1 MVELMRLIDISF
13 NKKIFLLLL
22 FPLLSFLGFGINGM
36 VSSVATNNEM
46 VKLSKYAKLLSVYSV
61 LVHELQKERG
71 MTAGFLSS
79 KGEKLSSEL
88 LRQRNKTID
97 KIEKKSNYWRN
108 NQFDNKQIQQLNNT
122 INQRLT
128 KLTQIRSNVD
138 TLSIPL
144 SDALTFYTK
153 TNELLLSVATIVTN
167 ISTDAEVTKQTV
179 AYYNFLQGKER
190 AGIERAILTATFAAD
205 KFNQGMYQKFIRFI
219 SEQNTYF
226 YSFNAF
232 ANDENKRYFIQK
244 QNDPSIKEV
253 TKLRKIAI
261 DNAILGNFN
270 VDATYW
276 FEKSTNRISVLKNIE
291 NKLNQSLLALTKNTQ
306 EKAFSTLLF
315 LATYSLAILLLVTI
329 ISFYI
334 LKELHSQV
342 SDLTSVMSK
351 VSNEN
356 DLTVRAKFIGKSEL
370 GQIATTL
377 NLTLDKFSGVIG
389 EISTSSTTLATSAE
403 ETAQTCEHNSQSLLE
418 QQDEITLIATAIE
431 ELSAT
436 VKEVAGNTQLAADSA
451 KKADEQSQKGA
462 GVVQGSYHSIE
473 SLAAEINNLAQRITS
488 LHESSNN
495 ITNVVD
501 VIKSVAEQTNLL
513 ALNAAIEA
521 ARAGEQGRG
530 FAVVA
535 DEVRTLA
542 QRTQQSTSEIES
554 FIAALQSD
562 ANSAFSVI
570 ENSQKMASDAVESS
584 KNVEQTLGNITDSV
598 SNIFAMTGQV
608 AVAVEEQA
616 MVTLDVAK
624 NVINIEQKAIETT
637 TGSTQITATAKE
649 QARHAITL
657 QDIATMFKIS

>member
-1 MVELMRLIDISF
+1 MRFIDISF

-22 FPLLSFLGFGINGM
+22 FPLLGFLGFGINGI

-46 VKLSKYAKLLSVYSV
+46 EKLNQYTKLLSVYSEV
-61 LVHELQKERG
+61 VHELQKERG

-79 KGEKLSSEL
+79 KGEKFSSEL
-88 LRQRNKTID
+88 PRQRSKTID
-97 KIEKKSNYWRN
+97 KIEKTSTYWRN

-128 KLTQIRSNVD
+128 TLTQIRSNVD

-144 SDALTFYTK
+144 SDALIFYTK

-167 ISTDAEVTKQTV
+167 ISTNAEVTKETV

-190 AGIERAILTATFAAD
+190 AGIERAILTGTFAAD
-205 KFNQGMYQKFIRFI
+205 KFNQGMYQKFIRFL

-232 ANDENKRYFIQK
+232 TNNENKNYFLQK

-261 DNAILGNFN
+261 DNAILGSFN

-276 FEKSTNRISVLKNIE
+276 FAKSTNRISVLKNIE
-291 NKLNQSLLALTKNTQ
+291 KKLNQSLLALAKNTQ

-315 LATYSLAILLLVTI
+315 LVTYSLAILLLVAI

-342 SDLTSVMSK
+342 SDLRSVMSK

-377 NLTLDKFSGVIG
+377 NLTLDKFSGVID

-462 GVVQGSYHSIE
+462 EVVQDSYHSIE
-473 SLAAEINNLAQRITS
+473 SLATEINNLAQRITS

-554 FIAALQSD
+554 FISALQSD

-598 SNIFAMTGQV
+598 TNIFAMTEQV

-624 NVINIEQKAIETT
+624 NVVHIEQKAIETT

-649 QARHAITL
+649 QAIHAVTL
-657 QDIATMFKIS
+657 QDIATMFKIP

>member
-1 MVELMRLIDISF
+1 MRFIDISF

-22 FPLLSFLGFGINGM
+22 FPLLGFLGFGINGI

-46 VKLSKYAKLLSVYSV
+46 EKLNQYTKLLSVYSEV
-61 LVHELQKERG
+61 VHELQKERG

-79 KGEKLSSEL
+79 KGEKFSSEL
-88 LRQRNKTID
+88 PRQRSKTID
-97 KIEKKSNYWRN
+97 KIEKTSNYWRN

-128 KLTQIRSNVD
+128 TLTQIRSNVD

-144 SDALTFYTK
+144 SDALIFYTK

-167 ISTDAEVTKQTV
+167 ISTNAEVTKETV

-190 AGIERAILTATFAAD
+190 AGIERAILTGTFAAD
-205 KFNQGMYQKFIRFI
+205 KFNQGMYQKFIRFL

-232 ANDENKRYFIQK
+232 TNNENKNYFLQK

-261 DNAILGNFN
+261 DNAILGSFN

-276 FEKSTNRISVLKNIE
+276 FAKSTNRISVLKNIE
-291 NKLNQSLLALTKNTQ
+291 KKLNQSLLALAKNTQ

-315 LATYSLAILLLVTI
+315 LVTYSLAILLLVAI

-342 SDLTSVMSK
+342 SDLRSVMSK

-377 NLTLDKFSGVIG
+377 NLTLDKFSGVID

-462 GVVQGSYHSIE
+462 EVVQDSYHSIE
-473 SLAAEINNLAQRITS
+473 SLATEINNLAQRITS

-554 FIAALQSD
+554 FISALQSD

-598 SNIFAMTGQV
+598 TNIFAMTEQV

-624 NVINIEQKAIETT
+624 NVVHIEQKAIETT

-649 QARHAITL
+649 QAIHAVTL
-657 QDIATMFKIS
+657 QDIATMFKIP

>member
-1 MVELMRLIDISF
+1 MRLIDISF
-13 NKKIFLLLL
+13 NKKIFVLLL
-22 FPLLSFLGFGINGM
+22 FPLLGFLGIGINAIM
-36 VSSVATNNEM
+36 SSISTNNEM
-46 VKLSKYAKLLSVYSV
+46 ERLGKYAKLSSVYSE

-71 MTAGFLSS
+71 MTAGYLGS
-79 KGEKLSSEL
+79 KGDKFSDEL
-88 LRQRNKTID
+88 PRQRNKTASKMD
-97 KIEKKSNYWRN
+97 KKSTYWHK
-108 NQFDNKQIQQLNNT
+108 NQFNNKQIQQLNEK
-122 INQRLT
+122 INQRINM
-128 KLTQIRSNVD
+128 LTQIRSNVD
-138 TLSIPL
+138 TFSIPL
-144 SDALTFYTK
+144 SDALAFYTT
-153 TNELLLSVATIVTN
+153 TNELLLSVSTILAK
-167 ISTDAEVTKQTV
+167 ISTNAEITKEAV

-190 AGIERAILTATFAAD
+190 AGIERAVLTGTFASD
-205 KFNQGMYQKFIRFI
+205 KFNPGMYQKFIRLL

-226 YSFNAF
+226 YSFNAI
-232 ANDENKRYFIQK
+232 ANDENKSYFTQK

-261 DNAILGNFN
+261 DNATSGSFN

-276 FEKSTNRISVLKNIE
+276 FEQSTNRIGVLKNIE
-291 NKLNQSLLALTKNTQ
+291 DNLSQSLLTLTKETQ
-306 EKAFSTLLF
+306 EKAFNTLLY
-315 LATYSLAILLLVTI
+315 LVISSLVILLLVGV

-334 LKELHSQV
+334 IKELHSQV
-342 SDLTSVMSK
+342 SDLTSVMSQ

-356 DLTVRAKFIGKSEL
+356 NLTVRAKFTGNSEL
-370 GQIATTL
+370 GQISTAL
-377 NLTLDKFSGVIG
+377 NLTLEKFSGAMD
-389 EISTSSTTLATSAE
+389 EISTSSIALATAAE
-403 ETAQTCEHNSQSLLE
+403 ETSQTCEHNSRSLVE
-418 QQDEITLIATAIE
+418 QQDEITLIAAAIE

-451 KKADEQSQKGA
+451 KEADEQAQKGT
-462 GVVQGSYHSIE
+462 GVVQESYHSIE

-495 ITNVVD
+495 ITKVVD

-554 FIAALQSD
+554 FISALQSD

-570 ENSQKMASDAVESS
+570 ENSKKMADKAVENS
-584 KNVEQTLGNITDSV
+584 KNVEKTLGDITHSV
-598 SNIFAMTGQV
+598 SNIFAMTEQV

-624 NVINIEQKAIETT
+624 NVVNIEHKSMEST

-649 QARHAITL
+649 QAMLAVTL
-657 QDIATMFKIS
+657 QDITTMFKIS

>member
-1 MVELMRLIDISF
+1 MRLIDISF
-13 NKKIFLLLL
+13 NKKIFVLLL
-22 FPLLSFLGFGINGM
+22 FPLLGFLGVGINAIM
-36 VSSVATNNEM
+36 SSISTNNEM
-46 VKLSKYAKLLSVYSV
+46 ENLGKYTKLSSVYSE

-71 MTAGFLSS
+71 MTAGFLGSNGDKFS
-79 KGEKLSSEL
+79 YEL
-88 LRQRNKTID
+88 PSQRNKTSD
-97 KIEKKSNYWRN
+97 KVLKKSNYWQE
-108 NQFDNKQIQQLNNT
+108 NQFENKEIQQLHNQ

-128 KLTQIRSNVD
+128 MLTQTRSDVD
-138 TLSIPL
+138 DLSMPL
-144 SDALTFYTK
+144 ADALSFYTK
-153 TNELLLSVATIVTN
+153 TNELLLSVSTIIAK
-167 ISTDAEVTKQTV
+167 ISTNAEITKATV

-190 AGIERAILTATFAAD
+190 AGIERAVLTGTFAAD
-205 KFNQGMYQKFIRFI
+205 KFNQGMYQKFIRFL

-232 ANDENKRYFIQK
+232 ANDENKNYFSQK
-244 QNDPSIKEV
+244 QNAPSIKEV

-261 DNAILGNFN
+261 DNATTGNFN

-276 FEKSTNRISVLKNIE
+276 FEQSTNRIGVLKNIE
-291 NKLNQSLLALTKNTQ
+291 DKLNQSLLTLTKDTQ
-306 EKAFSTLLF
+306 EKAFSTLLY
-315 LATYSLAILLLVTI
+315 LVISSLVILLLVAM

-334 LKELHSQV
+334 IKELHSQV

-356 DLTVRAKFIGKSEL
+356 DLTVRAKFTGESEL
-370 GQIATTL
+370 GQISTAL
-377 NLTLDKFSGVIG
+377 NLTLEKFSGAID
-389 EISTSSTTLATSAE
+389 EISTSSTALATAAE
-403 ETAQTCEHNSQSLLE
+403 ETSQTCEHNSQSLVE

-451 KKADEQSQKGA
+451 KEADEQAQNGA
-462 GVVQGSYHSIE
+462 GVVQDSYHSIE
-473 SLAAEINNLAQRITS
+473 SLAAEINNLAERITS

-542 QRTQQSTSEIES
+542 QRTQQSTSEIEN
-554 FIAALQSD
+554 FISALQSD

-570 ENSQKMASDAVESS
+570 ENSQKMASNAVESS
-584 KNVEQTLGNITDSV
+584 KNVEKTLGDITDSV
-598 SNIFAMTGQV
+598 SNIFAMTEQV

-624 NVINIEQKAIETT
+624 NVVNIEHKSMEST

-649 QARHAITL
+649 QAMLAVTL